1 MLARDFAILMF
12 VCFVWATNFVATKL
26 ALTVL
31 HLPPL
36 FFSSARFLVVFLF
49 ALPWLLPWP
58 RPRLRIVMVGLCMGA
73 GGFGLVSIGL
83 MSATPASAAVVT
95 QLGVPITALLSVFML
110 GERIGWRRGVGIA
123 LAFLGAVTVMYD
135 PRGFTLSFGLI
146 FVLASA
152 MTSALG
158 MVLMKKMENVQPMQF
173 QAWVGLSSSV
183 PLAFGSLVL
192 ETGQMEAAMAGGWL
206 FVGALAYVALAVSLL
221 GHSLFYT
228 LVRKY
233 EANLISTLTLMCPL
247 MAIGLGLGVAVTGDR
262 FDLRMILGTAV
273 VLTGVA
279 LILLAPR
286 KPAARPR

>member
-12 VCFVWATNFVATKL
+12 VCFVWATNFIATKL

-83 MSATPASAAVVT
+83 MSATPSSAAVVT

-110 GERIGWRRGVGIA
+110 GERIGWRRGAGIT
-123 LAFLGAVTVMYD
+123 LAFLGAMMVMYD
-135 PRGFTLSFGLI
+135 PRGFALSFGLI

-152 MTSALG
+152 VTSALG

-183 PLAFGSLVL
+183 PLAFGSLAL
-192 ETGQMEAAMAGGWL
+192 ETGQVEAVMASGWL

-247 MAIGLGLGVAVTGDR
+247 MAIGLGVIVTGDR

-273 VLTGVA
+273 VLAGVA
-279 LILLAPR
+279 LILVAPR
-286 KPAARPR
+286 KLR

>member
-192 ETGQMEAAMAGGWL
+192 ETGQVGAAMAGGWL

-247 MAIGLGLGVAVTGDR
+247 MAIGLGVAVTGDR

-279 LILLAPR
+279 LILLAP
-286 KPAARPR
+286 KKHTARPR

>member
-31 HLPPL
+31 NLPPL

-192 ETGQMEAAMAGGWL
+192 ETGQVEAAMAGGWL

-247 MAIGLGLGVAVTGDR
+247 MAIGLGVAVTGDR

>member
-1 MLARDFAILMF
+1 MLARDFAILVF

-83 MSATPASAAVVT
+83 MSATPSSAAVVT

-110 GERIGWRRGVGIA
+110 GERIGWRRGLGIA

-135 PRGFTLSFGLI
+135 PRGFTLSFGLL

-152 MTSALG
+152 ITSALG

-173 QAWVGLSSSV
+173 QAWVGLSSFV
-183 PLAFGSLVL
+183 PLAFGSLAL
-192 ETGQMEAAMAGGWL
+192 ETGQVEAVLSGGWL

-247 MAIGLGLGVAVTGDR
+247 MAIGLGVIVTGDR
-262 FDLRMILGTAV
+262 FDLRMVLGTAV
-273 VLTGVA
+273 VLAGVA
-279 LILLAPR
+279 LILTAPKKLR
-286 KPAARPR
+286 

>member
-1 MLARDFAILMF
+1 MLARDFAILVF
-12 VCFVWATNFVATKL
+12 VCFVWATNFVTTKL

-36 FFSSARFLVVFLF
+36 FFSSLRFAIVFLF

-58 RPRLRIVMVGLCMGA
+58 RPRLRIVIVGLCMGA
-73 GGFGLVSIGL
+73 GGFGLVSVGL

-110 GERIGWRRGVGIA
+110 GERIGWRRGFGIA

-135 PRGFTLSFGLI
+135 PNGFALSFGLV

-152 MTSALG
+152 VTSAFG
-158 MVLMKKMENVQPMQF
+158 VVLMKKMENVQPMQF
-173 QAWVGLSSSV
+173 QAWVGLSSAV
-183 PLAFGSLVL
+183 PLAFGSLAL
-192 ETGQMEAAMAGGWL
+192 ETGQVEAALSGGWL
-206 FVGALAYVALAVSLL
+206 FVVALAYVALAVSLL

-247 MAIGLGLGVAVTGDR
+247 MAIGLGVIVTGDR
-262 FDLRMILGTAV
+262 FDFRMMLGTAV
-273 VLTGVA
+273 VLAGVA
-279 LILLAPR
+279 LILIAPR
-286 KPAARPR
+286 KPPANPR